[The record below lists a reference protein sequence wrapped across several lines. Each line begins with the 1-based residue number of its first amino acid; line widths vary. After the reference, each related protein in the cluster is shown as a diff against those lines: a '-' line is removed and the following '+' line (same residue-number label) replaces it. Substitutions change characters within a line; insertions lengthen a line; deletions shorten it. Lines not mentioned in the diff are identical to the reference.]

1 MKSDNISWILIEFW
15 PHSDLQKYEWYGRSA
30 RAARIRIKAGK
41 GKGAVGVTVT
51 NATKNYIVLLKLE
64 GYSEV
69 SYIAKVV
76 VP

>member
-1 MKSDNISWILIEFW
+1 
-15 PHSDLQKYEWYGRSA
+15 
-30 RAARIRIKAGK
+30 
-41 GKGAVGVTVT
+41 VTVT